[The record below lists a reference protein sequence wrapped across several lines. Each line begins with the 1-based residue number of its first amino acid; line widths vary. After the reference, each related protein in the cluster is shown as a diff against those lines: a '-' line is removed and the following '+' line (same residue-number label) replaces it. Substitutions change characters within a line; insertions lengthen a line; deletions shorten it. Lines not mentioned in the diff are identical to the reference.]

1 MSESGAG
8 DRYEY
13 PNGVLRNRLGITDA
27 EELNRIEAALTLLR
41 LGQLE
46 EQPVPGQ
53 FDLSHLRAIHR
64 HIFQDV
70 YEWAGELRE
79 VDIVKDNSRF
89 AHFRFLE
96 SSARELFDRLA
107 QERHLRGLIVDQF
120 VVRAAYYLGELNALH
135 PFREGNGRTQ
145 RSFLSLLA
153 RAVGY
158 DLAWERVA
166 ADEMIEASIQSLFRA
181 DNSGFERILTDII
194 AAL

>member
-1 MSESGAG
+1 MSGSGA
-8 DRYEY
+8 DNRYEY

-96 SSARELFDRLA
+96 AV
-107 QERHLRGLIVDQF
+107 RGNFSTGWHRSGIC
-120 VVRAAYYLGELNALH
+120 AA
-135 PFREGNGRTQ
+135 
-145 RSFLSLLA
+145 
-153 RAVGY
+153 
-158 DLAWERVA
+158 
-166 ADEMIEASIQSLFRA
+166 
-181 DNSGFERILTDII
+181 
-194 AAL
+194 